1 MIALRKI
8 LKLAL
13 LFILLLPS
21 FLSTESS
28 AQSPIGNVDQ
38 NGVAIMGYDPVAYFT
53 LGKPTK
59 GAKDYQATWAGLTYH
74 FANAE
79 HLELFQANP
88 ETYVP
93 SYGGYCAFGM
103 RYGNRSRIDPNAWE
117 IVDGR
122 LHLLLN
128 HGTMVMWQRK
138 TKENI
143 EIADKNWG
151 LLADQDD

>member
-1 MIALRKI
+1 MSI
-8 LKLAL
+8 
-13 LFILLLPS
+13 
-21 FLSTESS
+21 
-28 AQSPIGNVDQ
+28 Q

-59 GAKDYQATWAGLTYH
+59 GSKNYQASWAGSTYR
-74 FANAE
+74 FSNAE
-79 HLELFQANP
+79 HLKLFQDDADAC
-88 ETYVP
+88 VP

-103 RYGNRSRIDPNAWE
+103 RYGNRSRIDPNIWE

-128 HGTMVMWQRK
+128 RGTMVMWKRK

-143 EIADKNWG
+143 EIADENWRQ
-151 LLADQDD
+151 LVQEDN